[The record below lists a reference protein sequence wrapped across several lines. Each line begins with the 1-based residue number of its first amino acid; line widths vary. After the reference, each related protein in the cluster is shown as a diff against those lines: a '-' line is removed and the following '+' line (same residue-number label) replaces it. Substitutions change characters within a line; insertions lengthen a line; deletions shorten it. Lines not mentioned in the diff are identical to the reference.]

1 MQLYSNFQDPN
12 NVRFKKLD
20 THFQKPQQEGVG
32 AEVKYTVIMSVDE
45 EDSFWEFGILG
56 MSAYGAGLLPV
67 HGTYRIAQKFRG
79 SKFSRIS
86 RYSRNYFNEIF
97 DMCIIV
103 FSWFSNSI
111 VDGKMAMFQYFIPN
125 VLVDM
130 ISTDHRLNVESRHPF
145 QVTCVD

>member
-20 THFQKPQQEGVG
+20 TRFQKPQQEGVG

-67 HGTYRIAQKFRG
+67 HGTYRIAQKFCG

-86 RYSRNYFNEIF
+86 CYSRNYFNEIF

-103 FSWFSNSI
+103 FS
-111 VDGKMAMFQYFIPN
+111 
-125 VLVDM
+125 
-130 ISTDHRLNVESRHPF
+130 
-145 QVTCVD
+145 